1 MILSGLYKFK
11 NDLSDSIVFVNEEF
25 ELVVDGFV
33 VGLPMPPD
41 RPRISYLLSSTYFGP
56 PKIFDIVNILAHSS
70 SASTTAR
77 A

>member
-1 MILSGLYKFK
+1 MNDKWYRFSCDIFIMDTKKYMFALSRQKR
-11 NDLSDSIVFVNEEF
+11 E
-25 ELVVDGFV
+25 ELV
-33 VGLPMPPD
+33 L
-41 RPRISYLLSSTYFGP
+41 YQTHYLSSTYFGP